1 MVQLL
6 LYLFVQALSFS
17 FFIGTTTVLPLTLT
31 WIEMYEPE
39 EIVGAFNIAV
49 WLNYISLAPLCVII
63 KILTVFLDENLAVL
77 PLSYGTMTCPVSWSA
92 SDISKGNS
100 MALPDSPDH
109 PVWVSR

>member
-6 LYLFVQALSFS
+6 LYLFVQALFS
-17 FFIGTTTVLPLTLT
+17 FFYRAPQQCFHDLDM

-63 KILTVFLDENLAVL
+63 KILTVFLDEKSCSPSLVIWHHD
-77 PLSYGTMTCPVSWSA
+77 LSGLLVSF
-92 SDISKGNS
+92 
-100 MALPDSPDH
+100 
-109 PVWVSR
+109 